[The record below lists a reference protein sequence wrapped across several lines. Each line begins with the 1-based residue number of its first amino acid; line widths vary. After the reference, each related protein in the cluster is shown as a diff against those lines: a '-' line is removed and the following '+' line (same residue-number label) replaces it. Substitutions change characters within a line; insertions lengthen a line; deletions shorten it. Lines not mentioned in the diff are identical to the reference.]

1 MKLKFDIQRYEKEHR
16 NSIKMILYYFC
27 VLFSGSGMIFSYLG
41 AFFSDG
47 FYLKAESREVI
58 DKSGQISGDNY
69 SSKWYFVE
77 SAIVILLCFLMKYS
91 YDYDFLS
98 FEIIYENYNV
108 LPTHWLFVYVILAA
122 LWRLREKSLR
132 KLYSFDMKKTF
143 FICLPI
149 IVTNIF
155 AFLVSRKIY
164 LETYE
169 ILYEIWSAL
178 FISACV
184 EEVFFRGYLY
194 ELFKKITSNKVAAVL
209 SSLIFMMWHTSL
221 IRMLFD
227 NFNVDVLQNLIT
239 IFGLGIIETVIYE
252 RTNSLITC
260 ILFHAINNGIIMYI
274 IFIMSCIF

>member
-1 MKLKFDIQRYEKEHR
+1 MKLKFDIQRYEKDYR
-16 NSIKMILYYFC
+16 NSIKRILYYFC
-27 VLFSGSGMIFSYLG
+27 VLFSGSGMIFCYLG

-47 FYLKAESREVI
+47 FYPKAESREVI
-58 DKSGQISGDNY
+58 DKSGQISGDND

-77 SAIVILLCFLMKYS
+77 SAIVILLCFLMKFS

-98 FEIIYENYNV
+98 FEIIYGNYYV
-108 LPTHWLFVYVILAA
+108 LPTHWLFVYVILTVV
-122 LWRLREKSLR
+122 WHFREKSFR

-143 FICLPI
+143 FICLPV

-155 AFLVSRKIY
+155 AFLASRKIY

-178 FISACV
+178 FIAACV

-194 ELFKKITSNKVAAVL
+194 ELFKKIASNKVAVVL

-221 IRMLFD
+221 IRMLFG

-239 IFGLGIIETVIYE
+239 ILGLGIIETVIYE

-274 IFIMSCIF
+274 MSCIF